1 MRNMKR
7 DDSET
12 MKKTFNVIGVVF
24 LLLSIWALFFIT
36 GISSFSLFPPDEPKY
51 AYASYKMLESGD
63 FITPVFNDEPR
74 FDKPPLIYWLIAFSY
89 RLFGVSD
96 WAARVPSIISML
108 GVLIF
113 IYLFCRKEFDRKTG
127 ILATLVFSSI
137 FHVWI
142 MARAV
147 APEAAL
153 VLFEV
158 IALYCFYKG
167 IREPNKIPIYLGYLF
182 LSLAFLTKG
191 PVGFIIPLGIVVI
204 YFSFQKGIRDTL
216 KRVLNPV
223 GILIFAIVGFPWYIV
238 MLKKYGYAYF
248 QDFFLFHNLYRFS
261 GAARQHPFKFYY
273 YIPIFIGSLYLWLPF
288 SQEIKDYVK
297 GAFQNK
303 SKEIFFVIWAL
314 FPLLFFSMS
323 VNKLHNYI
331 LIAYP
336 AAAIVVG
343 DCLSKIGRVRILVK
357 RLYFGAVVAEACLLI
372 ISFHYVEHSRG
383 FFVVGIS
390 AILLTSVIIIRSA
403 ASMWRISILTML
415 KGFCILLLLVAFF
428 GDDRRD
434 IHGAYASIHYEADIE
449 KEKVFFYRTR
459 REDFCFYD
467 NIAIPYLCNKAAVR
481 EILKRRDEIVLI
493 INDDDLKDL
502 RDTNNFRISSF
513 ADVFGQK
520 KYSIIELRSFMTKP

>member
-1 MRNMKR
+1 MLDMKKR
-7 DDSET
+7 ILDT
-12 MKKTFNVIGVVF
+12 MKKTLNVIGVVV
-24 LLLSIWALFFIT
+24 LLLSIWALFFVT

-51 AYASYKMLESGD
+51 AYASFKMLDNGD
-63 FITPVFNDEPR
+63 FITPIFNDEPR
-74 FDKPPLIYWLIAFSY
+74 FDKPPLIYWLIALSY
-89 RLFGVSD
+89 SVFGVSD

-113 IYLFCRKEFDRKTG
+113 IYLFCKKEFSRKTG
-127 ILATLVFSSI
+127 ILAVLVFSSI
-137 FHVWI
+137 FHVWV

-158 IALYCFYKG
+158 TALYCFYRG
-167 IREPNKIPIYLGYLF
+167 IEGSSKSSIYWGYLS
-182 LSLAFLTKG
+182 LSLAFLAKG
-191 PVGFIIPLGIVVI
+191 PVGVIIPLGIVII
-204 YFSFQKGIRDTL
+204 YFVFRKGIRDTL
-216 KRVLNPV
+216 KRVLNPA
-223 GILIFAIVGFPWYIV
+223 GILIFTIVGFPWYIV
-238 MLKKYGYAYF
+238 MLRKYGYTYF
-248 QDFFLFHNLYRFS
+248 QEFFLFHNLYRFS

-273 YIPIFIGSLYLWLPF
+273 YVPIFVGSLYLWLPF
-288 SQEIKDYVK
+288 AQEIKDYIK

-314 FPLLFFSMS
+314 FPLLFFSIS

-336 AAAIVVG
+336 AVAIVVG
-343 DCLSKIGRVRILVK
+343 DCLSKIGRIRITVR
-357 RLYFGAVVAEACLLI
+357 RLYFGAIVAEACILI
-372 ISFHYVEHSRG
+372 LSFHYVEHSRS
-383 FFVVGIS
+383 FFVAGIS
-390 AILLTSVIIIRSA
+390 VILLTSVIIIRSA
-403 ASMWRISILTML
+403 ASMWRISILTMV
-415 KGFCILLLLVAFF
+415 KGFCILLLLVVFF
-428 GDDRRD
+428 GDRRD
-434 IHGAYASIHYEADIE
+434 MHEAYASVHYEANIE

-502 RDTNNFRISSF
+502 QDTNNFRISSF
-513 ADVFGQK
+513 ADIFGHK
-520 KYSIIELRSFMTKP
+520 KYSIIELRSFMAQS